1 MPQQRLAGRNRHDIE
16 AAEIN
21 IATLAQPNAP
31 GQLGVQGQL
40 PFSGVSQDGMC
51 AHGQIA
57 IYSVPHS
64 ICPVNHGSQGAD
76 YHQRIEMFQIIAGNR
91 K

>member
-1 MPQQRLAGRNRHDIE
+1 
-16 AAEIN
+16 
-21 IATLAQPNAP
+21 
-31 GQLGVQGQL
+31 
-40 PFSGVSQDGMC
+40 MC

-64 ICPVNHGSQGAD
+64 ICPVNQGSQEAH

-91 K
+91 NEMFAAKALSRISGHPGIGQSVSCFDCVSEHRQAAVPRVILVV